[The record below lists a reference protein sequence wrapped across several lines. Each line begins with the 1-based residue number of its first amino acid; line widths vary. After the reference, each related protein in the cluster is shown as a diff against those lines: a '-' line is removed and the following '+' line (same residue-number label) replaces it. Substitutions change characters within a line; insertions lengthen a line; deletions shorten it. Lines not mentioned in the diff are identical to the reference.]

1 MREFASVTCPGCG
14 AKVDVPLGVTMVIID
29 AGMVRA
35 TATGSAQHQCDGR
48 QQVQG

>member
-14 AKVDVPLGVTMVIID
+14 AKVDVPLGVTMVI
-29 AGMVRA
+29 
-35 TATGSAQHQCDGR
+35 CDGR